1 MSEYTVHS
9 SRVATVKIR
18 PAVAEDREFILSLAE
33 RLIEF
38 GDVPGRDRAAMIA
51 RDRSVLAE
59 ALTGSAAAIFVAVDD
74 DGRSLGFIHLTTA
87 EDYYD
92 ARETAHVADV
102 IVAREAAGLGVGT
115 ALMERAE
122 QWAREQGFAMLTL
135 NVFTANRRA
144 RDLYAKLGFAEEWIR
159 CLKRL

>member
-1 MSEYTVHS
+1 M
-9 SRVATVKIR
+9 KIR
-18 PAVAEDREFILSLAE
+18 LAVARDSEFILSLAE
-33 RLIEF
+33 RLLEF

-51 RDRSVLAE
+51 RDRSVLAD
-59 ALTGSAAAIFVAVDD
+59 ALSSDDSTIFVAADD
-74 DGRSLGFIHLTTA
+74 DGRPLGFIHLTTA
-87 EDYYD
+87 DDYYD
-92 ARETAHVADV
+92 ATPTAHVADV
-102 IVAREAAGLGVGT
+102 VVAGDAAGRGVGT